1 MKKSIEWRI
10 NHAKRKIEE
19 GKKISRYTRLLRN
32 FQEMRMHELREG
44 FNYVHS
50 KAISMWKGEK
60 GNQVKVVI
68 SPQKYTKVK

>member
-1 MKKSIEWRI
+1 
-10 NHAKRKIEE
+10 
-19 GKKISRYTRLLRN
+19 
-32 FQEMRMHELREG
+32 MRMHELREG